1 MKKNITLLLTVLCL
15 FLLGYSTE
23 AADSDG
29 NSGANQRST
38 DRILIAYFTTNR
50 NVDTSQI
57 DPNIDATSMASVV
70 IPNMEL
76 VANYIHNA
84 IGGTLFSIETEKK
97 YPVSAEELNAMGYE
111 ELEANARPAL
121 KTHVKNMTDYDV
133 IFLTYPN
140 WCGTYPMAIAT
151 FLEEYDFSGKKL
163 ILSCT
168 SFGSGFGSSVRDIE
182 RLCPD
187 ATVMRG
193 YLGSGRNTRQAE
205 REVVARLNELDF

>member
-1 MKKNITLLLTVLCL
+1 MKKNIALLLTALCL
-15 FLLGYSTE
+15 LLLGYPTE
-23 AADSDG
+23 AADSAEKRDA
-29 NSGANQRST
+29 SRRSA
-38 DRILIAYFTTNR
+38 DKILIAYFTTNR

-57 DPNIDATSMASVV
+57 DPNIDATSQASVV

-76 VANYIHNA
+76 VAKYIHNT
-84 IGGTLFSIETEKK
+84 IGGTLFSIETEKV
-97 YPVSAEELNAMGYE
+97 YPVGAEALNAMGYE

-121 KTHVKNMTDYDV
+121 KTHVKNMADYDI

-140 WCGTYPMAIAT
+140 WCGTFPMAIAT

-168 SFGSGFGSSVRDIE
+168 SFGSGFGSSVRDVE
-182 RLCPD
+182 NLCPE
-187 ATVMRG
+187 ATVIRG

-205 REVVARLNELDF
+205 QEVAARLKELDF